1 MTDESNRNKQLANQM
16 QTWAVIALII
26 GVVGGALLPNLTLLF
41 DPYIQ
46 ESWQVIQPIGSL
58 LSQFALPLAAALLVG
73 AIVLR
78 QMPDRSQES

>member
-1 MTDESNRNKQLANQM
+1 MTDESSRNKQLANQM
-16 QTWAVIALII
+16 QVWAAIALII
-26 GVVGGALLPNLTLLF
+26 GVVGGAFLPNLALF
-41 DPYIQ
+41 FRPNIQ
-46 ESWQVIQPIGSL
+46 EAWQVIQPIGSL